1 MIIFVSTKTT
11 ENMKLQELVNQAKL
25 EKALPNSR
33 EFNMQRAQK
42 HNAEVD
48 AMSEKIYN
56 AYLPKGESV
65 ARERQELYKKSNYRT
80 ASFYNKCLLK

>member
-1 MIIFVSTKTT
+1 MTLT
-11 ENMKLQELVNQAKL
+11 EIVNQAKL

-33 EFNMQRAQK
+33 EFNMERAKK

-48 AMSEKIYN
+48 ALSEKIYN

-65 ARERQELYKKSNYRT
+65 ARERQELYKKNNYRT
-80 ASFYNKCLLK
+80 ASFYNKCIMK